1 MIEGPVTVSELTS
14 RIKQQLEQGFSH
26 IKVLGEVSR
35 LVRHSSG
42 HLYFTIKD
50 AGASLS
56 AVIWRSTLERM
67 TLQPEGGQEYIFSG
81 HISLYEPRGT
91 YQLIVRRVEL
101 SGSGALAAEFERK
114 KQEFAKR
121 GWFDADR
128 KLPIPM
134 LPEHIGIVTSETAA
148 ALQDI
153 NKVLDT
159 RPGWLRLTLSP
170 TAVQGVAAAKG
181 IVRAIQNLQ
190 ILDDRPD
197 VILVARGG
205 GSMEDLWCFNE
216 EIVVQAIVD
225 CPIPIITGIGHE
237 IDVTLADFA
246 TDMRAATPS
255 NAAELACPDR
265 DSLYRRLPRMSAL
278 QQLLGRHI
286 EHGHKHLTDIQRHAQ
301 HGWRLAHDRRHM
313 HAERLT
319 GRLVSGFQAR
329 IKQQRLALSE
339 YTKRLSEQ
347 QPRTKFIQ
355 RERRLAT
362 AKQRLQD
369 TTHQLI
375 ERHRLHTQNCISVLQ
390 AETRQLPHS
399 RSQQLAHI
407 RTDLKTSLHHSLR
420 RKSALI
426 DGLEGRLEILNP
438 YQVLSRGYVLSMD
451 ENRHVITR
459 RAALESRQRLHLLYH
474 DGEADAQ
481 IKSIPDSTK

>member
-1 MIEGPVTVSELTS
+1 MLEGPVTVSELTA

-26 IKVLGEVSR
+26 IKVIGEVSR
-35 LVRHSSG
+35 LVRHGSG

-56 AVIWRSTLERM
+56 AVVWRSTLERM
-67 TLQPEGGQEYIFSG
+67 MLQPEEGQEYIFSG
-81 HISLYEPRGT
+81 HISLYEPRGS
-91 YQLIVRRVEL
+91 YQLIVRRIEP

-121 GWFDADR
+121 GWFDAER
-128 KLPIPM
+128 KQPIPE
-134 LPEHIGIVTSETAA
+134 LPCHIGIVTSETAA

-153 NKVLDT
+153 NKVLAT
-159 RPGWLRLTLSP
+159 RPGWLRRTLSP
-170 TAVQGVAAAKG
+170 TEVQGAAAAKG
-181 IVRAIQNLQ
+181 IARAIQKLQ
-190 ILDDRPD
+190 TLDNRPD

-216 EIVVQAIVD
+216 EIVVQAIVG
-225 CPIPIITGIGHE
+225 CPIPVITGIGHE

-246 TDMRAATPS
+246 ADVRAATPS

-265 DSLYRRLPRMSAL
+265 DNLRNRLPRMSAL

-286 EHGHKHLTDIQRHAQ
+286 EHGRKHLTDTQRHAQ
-301 HGWRLAHDRRHM
+301 HSWQLAQSRRHM
-313 HAERLT
+313 HTERLT
-319 GRLVSGFQAR
+319 GRLVSEFQAR
-329 IKQQRLALSE
+329 IKQQRLALGE
-339 YTKRLSEQ
+339 YIKRLTEQ

-369 TTHQLI
+369 TIHQLI
-375 ERHRLHTQNCISVLQ
+375 EGHRLHTQSCISVLQ

-407 RTDLKTSLHHSLR
+407 RADLKTGLHHSLR
-420 RKSALI
+420 RKSALM
-426 DGLEGRLEILNP
+426 DGLVARLEILNP

-451 ENRHVITR
+451 ENRHVIT
-459 RAALESRQRLHLLYH
+459 SREVLATGQRLHLLYH
-474 DGEADAQ
+474 DGEADAR
-481 IKSIPDSTK
+481 IEAGDSEA